1 MTRTVWL
8 ASYPKSGNTWFRLFI
23 ANLINP
29 ELAPVSFNAMK
40 LATPIASSRQH
51 FDQLLGVPSAL
62 LTQDEIDRMRGA
74 ADRQLAAGWGE
85 DLLLRKAHDAYR
97 LADGTALL
105 GEAPDFAAIHIL
117 RDPWDVAPSL
127 ANHMSCT
134 LDQAVEHLCDPGFAL
149 AKGSKGLN
157 SQLRQ
162 HHGTWADHALSWLS
176 APMDVHV
183 MRYEAMKADPVA
195 VFAAAVRYLRLPHDE
210 AAVAAALEACRFD
223 RLQDQ
228 EAAER
233 FREGPR
239 DTQRFFRSGRVGEG
253 LETLREDQL
262 GRLRAMHVQV
272 EAALAAREAR
282 A

>member
-23 ANLINP
+23 ANLSNP
-29 ELAPVSFNAMK
+29 EHAPVSFNAMK
-40 LATPIASSRQH
+40 LVTPIASSRLY

-62 LTQDEIDRMRGA
+62 LTQDEIDRMRPE
-74 ADRQLAAGWGE
+74 ADRLFAAGWSE
-85 DLLLRKAHDAYR
+85 DLLMRKAHDAYR
-97 LADGTALL
+97 LADGAALL
-105 GEAPDFAAIHIL
+105 GESPDFAAIYFL

-134 LDQAVEHLCDPGFAL
+134 LDEAVEHLCDPDYTL
-149 AKGSKGLN
+149 ARSRKQLN

-176 APMDVHV
+176 APIDVHV
-183 MRYEAMKADPVA
+183 MRYEAMKADPLA
-195 VFAAAVRYLRLPHDE
+195 TFAAGVRFLGMPHD
-210 AAVAAALEACRFD
+210 AAAIAAALDACRFD
-223 RLQDQ
+223 RMQEQ

-233 FREGPR
+233 FRERPR
-239 DTQRFFRSGRVGEG
+239 DSQRFFRNGRVGEG
-253 LETLREDQL
+253 LERLREDQL
-262 GRLRAMHVQV
+262 ERLRALHGQV